1 MNKQA
6 KRYLENHF
14 RFSGES
20 NSNSVVVSLEE
31 NPIPTLDPVFV
42 VPEHLVGFSDVPKR
56 DLPLGQG
63 HDIEAGVHFY
73 QDDYRFNSFITRPG
87 TYFSILENYHSIF
100 TPDCSVFR
108 DMEIADQ
115 VRSIRCNREIG
126 RLMQDY
132 GFSVIPTVSWSDE
145 RSFSYCFDGLPSDSV
160 ISVSSVGVMRDKEA
174 LPLFELG
181 YKEMLK
187 RLNPSLVLFYGS
199 LPKFDLGNVPI
210 RQYKNTNYAW
220 TEKNRSGRKEA

>member
-6 KRYLENHF
+6 NRYLENHF

-20 NSNSVVVSLEE
+20 NSNSVEISLDGR
-31 NPIPTLDPVFV
+31 PMPLLDPVYV
-42 VPEHLVGFSDVPKR
+42 VPERLVGFSDIPKR
-56 DLPLGQG
+56 DLSAGYI
-63 HDIEAGVHFY
+63 HDTEAGVHFY
-73 QDDYRFNSFITRPG
+73 LDDYRFNGFVNHPE
-87 TYFSILENYHSIF
+87 TYFSILENYRCVF

-108 DMEIADQ
+108 DMEIPDQ
-115 VRSIRCNREIG
+115 VRSIRCSREIG
-126 RLMQDY
+126 RFMQDS
-132 GFSVIPTVSWSDE
+132 GFSVIPTASWSDE
-145 RSFSYCFDGLPSDSV
+145 SSYPFCFDGLPSDSV

-174 LPLFELG
+174 LLLFELG

-220 TEKNRSGRKEA
+220 MEKNRSGRKEA